1 MLNREVPLA
10 PHEISCKKIDFS
22 LQHSNEKRPPEARDE
37 FDRTPLL
44 WASYVGW
51 VEVVEL
57 LRVRDVD
64 IEASDK
70 LGRTALSWASGN
82 GHMAVVKLL
91 LEKGARLDSKVA
103 DGRTPL
109 SWAIR
114 S

>member
-37 FDRTPLL
+37 FGRIPLL
-44 WASYVGW
+44 WASYGGW

-64 IEASDK
+64 TEASDK
-70 LGRTALSWASGN
+70 LGRTAVLGIREWAPGCGEAPAGKRCS
-82 GHMAVVKLL
+82 
-91 LEKGARLDSKVA
+91 
-103 DGRTPL
+103 T
-109 SWAIR
+109 
-114 S
+114 